1 MFFKDIFSFNEEQ
14 KVSYPTRVSYLGLKT
29 DPSITDGPVAQ
40 RIRHLTTNQGIPG
53 SNPGGVEVLYF
64 CPVLLRNSKKGYK
77 WWSYWQ
83 HEPSPTLLITVS
95 LLFGQRFWWTHF
107 YRLCGEGDIKRSAW
121 WTLLL
126 LLVYRAHSDKNQ
138 AIQQK
143 FAKVD
148 FLAYVWRRS

>member
-1 MFFKDIFSFNEEQ
+1 MKSKKCIQPEW
-14 KVSYPTRVSYLGLKT
+14 VTCGP
-29 DPSITDGPVAQ
+29 PITEGPVAQ

-107 YRLCGEGDIKRSAW
+107 YRLCGEGDIKRSEAFPFSFKRLSIRPENSLHKIFFLW
-121 WTLLL
+121 GLVVVVSTK
-126 LLVYRAHSDKNQ
+126 LVYRHHQN
-138 AIQQK
+138 
-143 FAKVD
+143 
-148 FLAYVWRRS
+148 